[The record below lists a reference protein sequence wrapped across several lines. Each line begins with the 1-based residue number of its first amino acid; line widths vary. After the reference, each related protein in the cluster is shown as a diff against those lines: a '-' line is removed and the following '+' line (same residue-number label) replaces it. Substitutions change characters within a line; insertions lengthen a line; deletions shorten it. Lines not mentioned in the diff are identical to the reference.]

1 MGKIKKTGLSRRAWN
16 LLRIALLWARKGGA
30 LRRGLMVELR
40 LLPNYIK
47 NLRHVDARESIHYRE
62 KEFSFDETPLF
73 NFKMHRPSSLRFHM
87 PSLPCIKPQVDF
99 DYEFNDDDDED
110 TTSVYYQEGRK
121 SYLTQK
127 SFCSG
132 NDDEDDRLQN
142 GEIIPVEDEAID
154 LKAEEFIAN
163 FYKQM
168 KMQRQISYLQYEQTL
183 SKGSD

>member
-16 LLRIALLWARKGGA
+16 LLRLALLWARKGGA

-99 DYEFNDDDDED
+99 DYEFNGDDDED
-110 TTSVYYQEGRK
+110 TSVYYQEGRK
-121 SYLTQK
+121 SYLTQE

-132 NDDEDDRLQN
+132 YDEDDRLN
-142 GEIIPVEDEAID
+142 AAEIIPVEDEAID

-168 KMQRQISYLQYEQTL
+168 KMQRQISYLQYDDALNQR
-183 SKGSD
+183 SD